1 MALRLPA
8 GAPRGPR
15 IQGLFNGVVSVSA
28 SAPPPSPL
36 TLCRQPTMRFSIRRR
51 RPAEPF
57 RRDVHS
63 QQRQKTRPQQDRKGL
78 QWFSIPL
85 SVGIG
90 VVGLVHL
97 YRSYR
102 TSSPRGD
109 EEKERVS
116 HVQEKGEREEIRED
130 SSRRPRKRPRI
141 RPDGPW
147 SVRLHLIPAASY

>member
-1 MALRLPA
+1 MALKLPQ
-8 GAPRGPR
+8 GPPRGPR
-15 IQGLFNGVVSVSA
+15 VQGLFIGVPVSV
-28 SAPPPSPL
+28 PPASPL
-36 TLCRQPTMRFSIRRR
+36 TLCRQPTMRFFIRRR

-57 RRDVHS
+57 RRDIHS
-63 QQRQKTRPQQDRKGL
+63 QQRQKHRSPKDQKGI

-102 TSSPRGD
+102 TSSTRGG
-109 EEKERVS
+109 EEDRDRIF
-116 HVQEKGEREEIRED
+116 HVQEKSERDDIRDED
-130 SSRRPRKRPRI
+130 STRRPKKRPRI

-147 SVRLHLIPAASY
+147 SVRPRPNLSASH

>member
-1 MALRLPA
+1 
-8 GAPRGPR
+8 
-15 IQGLFNGVVSVSA
+15 
-28 SAPPPSPL
+28 
-36 TLCRQPTMRFSIRRR
+36 MRFFLRRR

-63 QQRQKTRPQQDRKGL
+63 QQQRRQKARSPQGQKGI

-102 TSSPRGD
+102 NGSPRSED
-109 EEKERVS
+109 EQERVS
-116 HVQEKGEREEIRED
+116 QMQEKRERQEIQDED
-130 SSRRPRKRPRI
+130 GTRRPRKRPRI

-147 SVRLHLIPAASY
+147 LVRLSLGPTASC